1 MRWLRR
7 QQKGEPVSSDAVDAA
22 DARWQ
27 KLLTEACDQIEADL
41 EVMLGR
47 LVAQAEAAK
56 ADAVAT
62 RRALEAMGDRAIAAA
77 TRAQGTGENTTAV
90 AAAVEELAASGQ
102 EIARQAS
109 RSRDVGIAAAR
120 ATASTRAQMGELQT
134 AAEQISGVVTLI
146 EEIAARTNL
155 LALNATI
162 EAARAGAAGRG
173 FAVVAAE
180 VKALSDQ
187 TRRATVT
194 ISERITAMRDVVA
207 ATLGSVED
215 IDRVMVEI
223 GEAATA
229 TAAAVEEQGTANRS
243 IADSALQTA
252 GEAQAMAAEMQTI
265 KDETTSVVAVA
276 DKLAL
281 HVSGTGTALVD
292 LRRRLAVSLR
302 QSILADRRASER
314 LPVAIEVTLEGEPES
329 RVAETI
335 DLSEGGVLL
344 AAEAL
349 EALPP
354 GARVQLRLPSVG
366 RLPAKLLRFSD
377 TGAHFAFVD
386 TDEAAQTALQG
397 LLASIKAAEARFVDR
412 ASAVAQQ
419 IEAAFARGIEAGL
432 VAADE
437 LFDTDYRPVPDTDPQ
452 QLTTRAIGF
461 LESCLPALIE
471 PPLGEDPAIVFCA
484 AVDRNGWLP
493 VHNEAFSQPQRPGD
507 PGWNAANA
515 RNRRIFDDRAGLAA
529 ARNQRPFLIQAYHR
543 DMGGGHKVRM
553 KEVDVPISV
562 AGRHWGG
569 LRLAYQL

>member
-7 QQKGEPVSSDAVDAA
+7 QQESEPVSTEAAAAA

-41 EVMLGR
+41 DVMLGR
-47 LVAQAEAAK
+47 LVAQAETARG
-56 ADAVAT
+56 DAVDT
-62 RRALEAMGDRAIAAA
+62 RAALEAMGDRAIAAA
-77 TRAQGTGENTTAV
+77 TRAQGTGDSTTAV

-102 EIARQAS
+102 EIGRQAT

-120 ATASTRAQMGELQT
+120 ATAATRAQMDELRA

-187 TRRATVT
+187 TRQATVT
-194 ISERITAMRDVVA
+194 IAERITAMRDVVE
-207 ATLGSVED
+207 ATLGSVAD

-252 GEAQAMAAEMQTI
+252 SEAQAMAAEMQTI

-281 HVSGTGTALVD
+281 HVSGTGAALVE

-314 LPVAIEVTLEGEPES
+314 LPVAIQVKLEGEPES
-329 RVAETI
+329 HVAETI
-335 DLSEGGVLL
+335 DLSDGGVLL
-344 AAEAL
+344 AAEGLPAL
-349 EALPP
+349 RP

-366 RLPAKLLRFSD
+366 RLTAKLLQLSD
-377 TGAHFAFVD
+377 MGAHFAFVD
-386 TDEAAQTALQG
+386 TDEAAQAALQR
-397 LLASIKAAEARFVDR
+397 LLTSIKVAEARFVDR
-412 ASAVAQQ
+412 ATAVAQQ
-419 IEAAFARGIEAGL
+419 IEAAFAHGIEAGL
-432 VAADE
+432 VAEDAF
-437 LFDTDYRPVPDTDPQ
+437 FDTDYRPVPDTDPQ
-452 QLTTRAIGF
+452 QVTTRAIDF

-471 PPLGEDPAIVFCA
+471 PPLGEDSAIVFCA

-569 LRLAYQL
+569 LRLAYRL

>member
-7 QQKGEPVSSDAVDAA
+7 QQKGEPVAMDVVGEA

-41 EVMLGR
+41 DVMLGR
-47 LVAQAEAAK
+47 LVAQAEAARG
-56 ADAVAT
+56 DAVDT
-62 RRALEAMGDRAIAAA
+62 RAALEAMGDRAIAAA
-77 TRAQGTGENTTAV
+77 SRAQGTGESTTAV

-102 EIARQAS
+102 EIGRQAS
-109 RSRDVGIAAAR
+109 RSRDVGVAAAR
-120 ATASTRAQMGELQT
+120 ATASTRAQMDELKA
-134 AAEQISGVVTLI
+134 AAEQISGVITLI

-162 EAARAGAAGRG
+162 EAARAGDAGRG

-187 TRRATVT
+187 TREATVT
-194 ISERITAMRDVVA
+194 ISERITAMHHVVG
-207 ATLGSVED
+207 ATLGSIED

-252 GEAQAMAAEMQTI
+252 SEAQAMAAEMQTI

-276 DKLAL
+276 DQLAAR
-281 HVSGTGTALVD
+281 VSGTGEALLE

-302 QSILADRRASER
+302 QSMLADRRASER
-314 LPVAIEVTLEGEPES
+314 LPVAIEITLEGTAT
-329 RVAETI
+329 RHVAQTI
-335 DLSEGGVLL
+335 DLSEGGMLL
-344 AAEAL
+344 AAEGL
-349 EALPP
+349 PALPP
-354 GARVQLRLPSVG
+354 GTRVQLRLPPVG
-366 RLPAKLLRFSD
+366 RLTASLRQLSD
-377 TGAHFAFVD
+377 MGAHFAFVD
-386 TDEAAQTALQG
+386 MGEAEQAALQR
-397 LLASIKAAEARFVDR
+397 LLDSIKADEARFVDR
-412 ASAVAQQ
+412 ATSLARE
-419 IEAAFARGIEAGL
+419 IEAAFAHGIRAGL
-432 VAADE
+432 VREDE

-452 QLTTRAIGF
+452 QLTTGAIGF

-471 PPLGEDPAIVFCA
+471 PPLGADPAIVFCA

-493 VHNEAFSQPQRPGD
+493 VHNKAFSQRQRPGD
-507 PGWNAANA
+507 PRWNAANA

-529 ARNQRPFLIQAYHR
+529 ARNQRSFSIQAYQR
-543 DMGGGHKVRM
+543 DMGGGQKVRM

-569 LRLAYQL
+569 LRLAYRL

>member
-7 QQKGEPVSSDAVDAA
+7 QQESEPVSTEAAAAA

-41 EVMLGR
+41 EFMLGR
-47 LVAQAEAAK
+47 LVTQAEAAQS
-56 ADAVAT
+56 DAVGT
-62 RRALEAMGDRAIAAA
+62 RAALEAMGDRAIAAA
-77 TRAQGTGENTTAV
+77 TRAQGMGESTTAV

-102 EIARQAS
+102 EIGRQAS
-109 RSRDVGIAAAR
+109 RSKDVGIAAAR
-120 ATASTRAQMGELQT
+120 ATTSTRTQMDELQA

-146 EEIAARTNL
+146 EDIAARTNL

-180 VKALSDQ
+180 VKSLSDQ
-187 TRRATVT
+187 TREATVT
-194 ISERITAMRDVVA
+194 IAERITAMRDVVE
-207 ATLGSVED
+207 ATLVSVAD
-215 IDRVMVEI
+215 IDRMMVEI

-229 TAAAVEEQGTANRS
+229 TAAAVEQQGTANRS

-252 GEAQAMAAEMQTI
+252 SEAQAMAAEMQTI

-281 HVSGTGTALVD
+281 RVSGTGTALVD
-292 LRRRLAVSLR
+292 LRRRLGVSLR

-314 LPVAIEVTLEGEPES
+314 LPVAIEVTLEGTS
-329 RVAETI
+329 DNHLAETI

-344 AAEAL
+344 AAEGLPAL
-349 EALPP
+349 SP
-354 GARVQLRLPSVG
+354 GARVQLRLPPVG
-366 RLPAKLLRFSD
+366 RLTASLRQISEA
-377 TGAHFAFVD
+377 GVHFAFVD
-386 TDEAAQTALQG
+386 IGDAAQAALQR
-397 LLASIKAAEARFVDR
+397 LLGSIKAAEARFVDR
-412 ASAVAQQ
+412 ATEVARS
-419 IEAAFARGIEAGL
+419 IEAAFAHGIAAGL
-432 VAADE
+432 AREDE

-471 PPLGEDPAIVFCA
+471 PPLGEDRAIVFCA

-507 PGWNAANA
+507 RGWNAANA

-529 ARNQRPFLIQAYHR
+529 ARNQHPFLIQAYHR

-553 KEVDVPISV
+553 KEVDVPINL

-569 LRLAYQL
+569 LRLAYRL